1 MIERQELFCHNCKV
15 YVQFDLD
22 LELNG
27 NHVLEC
33 PNCKHEHC
41 RVVNNGIISDKRW
54 DSKNNYVI
62 PLSTLT
68 YSTTTT
74 FDLYNSANSTTSGY
88 TVPASSGTDVFT
100 YMSWMNSSTVGG
112 SF

>member
-1 MIERQELFCHNCKV
+1 MIERQELFCHNCQV

-41 RVVNNGIISDKRW
+41 RVVKDGKITDTRW
-54 DSKNNYVI
+54 DSKNNHVI
-62 PLSTLT
+62 
-68 YSTTTT
+68 TTT
-74 FDLYNSANSTTSGY
+74 DLYSSSDSTTSY
-88 TVPASSGTDVFT
+88 TVYDGTGASCYL
-100 YMSWMNSSTVGG
+100 YMSWMNSSTVCGG